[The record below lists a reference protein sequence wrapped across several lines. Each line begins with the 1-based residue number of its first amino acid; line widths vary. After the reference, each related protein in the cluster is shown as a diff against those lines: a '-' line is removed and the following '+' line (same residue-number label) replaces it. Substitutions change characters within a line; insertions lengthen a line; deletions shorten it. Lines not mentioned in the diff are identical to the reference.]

1 MHLLVPPVLP
11 CQMYYS
17 ICIDLWTSFQEET
30 SVVIKRLLGASFFLE
45 GLQYNPRMTLVGV
58 SVGVVCPLQ
67 YSLVGQ
73 MKGELRSLEEEE
85 EEEEEKKSAA
95 SQGKKP
101 AR

>member
-1 MHLLVPPVLP
+1 MGGN
-11 CQMYYS
+11 
-17 ICIDLWTSFQEET
+17 ICCNQKIIGGKL
-30 SVVIKRLLGASFFLE
+30 FFE
-45 GLQYNPRMTLVGV
+45 GLQYNPRMILVRV

-73 MKGELRSLEEEE
+73 MKGELKSLEEEEE